1 MRKRVSV
8 VFAVLIVLSAVAP
21 AVVAGGGAATAAGDG
36 AAAAA
41 GDRAAAAADDG
52 AATAAGDGAATAAG
66 DGAAAAAGDRAAAA
80 VDDGAAAV
88 DEDRV
93 APQYADPD
101 SDTIGWE
108 GGYWHD
114 EPIDIDQSDGLSD
127 RELDA
132 YVSRAMARVEYIR
145 QAEFESDVPVDVISR
160 EEFQS
165 QRNRNAT
172 PNASYDA
179 WNDQVWEALFVIGE
193 DREANEALRSATG
206 QTTAGFYVPA
216 DDQIR
221 IVTDSPDSPTID
233 NATLVH
239 ELTHALQDQ
248 QGDLGEQI
256 TSTETQDAGLATD
269 GVVEGEANYIET
281 RYTQRC
287 GAEWQCVE
295 TPSDGPSGTQEP
307 PNLGILLT
315 LLQPY
320 SDGPVY
326 VDWLRQQG
334 GWAAVNDAFENPPE
348 STEQVIHMTDE
359 EPIPIEYEDRA
370 RNGWET
376 FPDQGEAGSD
386 TVGEASMYVMFWY
399 QARTAGARTI
409 NPRSVVQTTSPL
421 DMYNYDA
428 QPSAGWGNDRVFP
441 YYKGSVSD
449 GQYGYVWV
457 TEWDTER
464 DAAQFHNAYRAI
476 LDAHDAQSQ
485 GDNTYVIPSGEYADA
500 FRIDREGTRV
510 TIVNA
515 PTAEQLSEIRPQVAG
530 DDGGGDADAGDSGES
545 DGDSAGT
552 TAAAGGDGDGE
563 DGGSTGLEA
572 PGFGPLTAVLALIAA
587 VAMAAV
593 ARRLD

>member
-1 MRKRVSV
+1 MRKRASV
-8 VFAVLIVLSAVAP
+8 VFAVLMVLAAVAP
-21 AVVAGGGAATAAGDG
+21 AVAASDG
-36 AAAAA
+36 P
-41 GDRAAAAADDG
+41 
-52 AATAAGDGAATAAG
+52 
-66 DGAAAAAGDRAAAA
+66 AA
-80 VDDGAAAV
+80 VDG
-88 DEDRV
+88 DRDV
-93 APQYADPD
+93 VQQRADPD

-114 EPIDIDQSDGLSD
+114 DEIDVDQSDGLSD
-127 RELDA
+127 EELDA
-132 YVSRAMARVEYIR
+132 YISRAMARVEYVR
-145 QAEFESDVPVDVISR
+145 QAEFESDVPVEILSR

-165 QRNRNAT
+165 QRNQNVT

-179 WNDQVWEALFVIGE
+179 WNDQVWEALFIIGE
-193 DREANEALRSATG
+193 DREANEALRSASG
-206 QTTAGFYVPA
+206 QTTAGFYAPG
-216 DDQIR
+216 DDRIR
-221 IVTDSPDSPTID
+221 IITDSPNSPTID

-256 TSTETQDAGLATD
+256 TRTETQDAGLATD
-269 GVVEGEANYIET
+269 GVVEGEANYVET

-287 GAEWQCVE
+287 GVEWQCVE

-326 VDWLRQQG
+326 IDWLRQQG

-348 STEQVIHMTDE
+348 STEQVIHLTDE
-359 EPIPIEYEDRA
+359 EPVPIEYENRA
-370 RNGWET
+370 RNGWQT
-376 FPDQGEAGSD
+376 FPDQGESGSD

-399 QARTAGARTI
+399 QARTAGAQTI
-409 NPRSVVQTTSPL
+409 NPRTVVQTTSPL

-428 QPSAGWGNDRVFP
+428 APSAGWGNDRVFP

-476 LDAHDAQSQ
+476 LDAHDARSQ

-500 FRIDREGTRV
+500 FRIDRQGTRV

-515 PTAEQLSEIRPQVAG
+515 PTAEQLSGIRPQAT
-530 DDGGGDADAGDSGES
+530 DGGTSGGDESDDASGSDGES
-545 DGDSAGT
+545 RGT
-552 TAAAGGDGDGE
+552 TAAAGGE
-563 DGGSTGLEA
+563 SDGGSTGLEA
-572 PGFGPLTAVLALIAA
+572 PGFGPLTAALALIAA
-587 VAMAAV
+587 IAAVAV